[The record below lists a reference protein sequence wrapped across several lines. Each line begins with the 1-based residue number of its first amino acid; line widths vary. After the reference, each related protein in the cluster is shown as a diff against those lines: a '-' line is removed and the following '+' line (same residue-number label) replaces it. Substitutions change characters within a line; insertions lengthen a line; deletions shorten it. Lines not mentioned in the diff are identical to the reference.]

1 MIFCQIKK
9 IVEANAKIVTD
20 ADPVWYLKYLD
31 IQVGRPDVEESF
43 NITKPVSPHEVNK
56 NFTTIANINGG
67 YHVFRGCSYQF

>member
-1 MIFCQIKK
+1 MIFFQIKK

-56 NFTTIANINGG
+56 NFDN
-67 YHVFRGCSYQF
+67 YCKY

>member
-1 MIFCQIKK
+1 M
-9 IVEANAKIVTD
+9 TD

-56 NFTTIANINGG
+56 NFTTVKSIDW
-67 YHVFRGCSYQF
+67 VFHAERGCSIFSIPRLQVVPGHDSTYS